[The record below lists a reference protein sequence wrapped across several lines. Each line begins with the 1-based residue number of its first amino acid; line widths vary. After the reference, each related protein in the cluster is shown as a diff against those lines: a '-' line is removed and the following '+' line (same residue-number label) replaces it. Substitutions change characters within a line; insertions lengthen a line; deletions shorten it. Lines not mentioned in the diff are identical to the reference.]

1 MAGRPS
7 KYNQKLAD
15 EILRLYSSGKT
26 ILDIIQNNKMPSRV
40 TIYRWRDS
48 FPAFGKAYLIA
59 LDAHIESMIDDVR
72 KRVMG
77 ADSKQAKLVD
87 VQFKSISWLASKLNR
102 AKYGDKIDID
112 ITKTLDITP
121 ALADALKRMK
131 EIEAP
136 AKNVLDVP
144 CEIIADSPKS

>member
-7 KYNQKLAD
+7 KYTEKLGA
-15 EILRLYSSGKT
+15 EVLRMYASGKT
-26 ILDIIQNNKMPSRV
+26 VLEILKDNRMPSRMS
-40 TIYRWRDS
+40 IYRWRLAV
-48 FPAFGKAYLIA
+48 PEFGKAYLLAIEAHVESILDDA
-59 LDAHIESMIDDVR
+59 L
-72 KRVMG
+72 KRVLSAG
-77 ADSKQAKLVD
+77 SKEAKLVD
-87 VQFKSISWLASKLNR
+87 VQFKSISWMASKLNR

-144 CEIIADSPKS
+144 CEIVKP